1 MVNMNDFYDELDLK
15 YTEIGIAI
23 QDIYKE
29 NPGNVKIIIPI
40 LTPSM
45 RTDAPVETL
54 IRQTKSSNLLNS
66 KKNKTVLEIANVLCT
81 NYMEIPFP
89 PEVCAASKANDEG
102 YIPSGSKWIMVF
114 VGGDITKPRPIARY
128 LD

>member
-1 MVNMNDFYDELDLK
+1 MVNMNNFYDDLDLK

-29 NPGNVKIIIPI
+29 DPGKVKMIIPV

-54 IRQTKSSNLLNS
+54 IRQSKSSNL
-66 KKNKTVLEIANVLCT
+66 NKTVLEIANVVCT

-89 PEVCAASKANDEG
+89 PEVCAASKTDDEG
-102 YIPSGSKWIMVF
+102 YIPSGSKWIMTF
-114 VGGDITKPRPIARY
+114 IGGDITKPRPIARY
-128 LD
+128 LE